1 MPKSDG
7 IKKQSKKRKSFKVMK
22 RTKIF
27 NQIYND
33 RYTGSYEMKSL
44 QKV

>member
-7 IKKQSKKRKSFKVMK
+7 IKKQSKKRKSFEVMK
-22 RTKIF
+22 PTKNP
-27 NQIYND
+27 NQIYIA
-33 RYTGSYEMKSL
+33 RFTGSYEMKSL